1 MSTYKE
7 LAEHLEAYLKNAH
20 RMDEVIAILCS
31 LDAQPVAEVSVM
43 GSYHGKPILG
53 CVLSNDSMQVGD
65 KLYAVPVAAQPLEL
79 VGYFVF
85 TGDTWERA
93 AKEYESD
100 ADVVKL

>member
-7 LAEHLEAYLKNAH
+7 LAEHLEAYFKNAH

-31 LDAQPVAEVSVM
+31 LD
-43 GSYHGKPILG
+43 
-53 CVLSNDSMQVGD
+53 
-65 KLYAVPVAAQPLEL
+65 AQPLEL

-100 ADVVKL
+100 ADVVKLYRIKERG